1 MESINDRISFFKREH
16 ESYVSMQMSSI
27 FIFMLF
33 KKKVASFEKV
43 TIKGPQ
49 FFSHDSK
56 EMIDF
61 VFGNHWSE

>member
-1 MESINDRISFFKREH
+1 
-16 ESYVSMQMSSI
+16 MSSI
-27 FIFMLF
+27 FIFMWF

-61 VFGNHWSE
+61 VFGNHGSE

>member
-1 MESINDRISFFKREH
+1 MTELVFLKENMKAMWVCRWVLS
-16 ESYVSMQMSSI
+16 SYLCGS
-27 FIFMLF
+27 

-61 VFGNHWSE
+61 VFGNHGSE